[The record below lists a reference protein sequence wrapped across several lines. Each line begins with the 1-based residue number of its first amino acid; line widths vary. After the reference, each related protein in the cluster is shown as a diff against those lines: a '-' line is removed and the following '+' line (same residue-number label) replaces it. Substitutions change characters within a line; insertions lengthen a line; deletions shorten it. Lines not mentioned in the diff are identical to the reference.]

1 MTGESGRPIFVG
13 RSVELATV
21 VDALEA
27 ARGSLVVLSGEAGA
41 GKTTLVERALTRTDR
56 RQLTVRVPD
65 EDGVSPWWP
74 WRRLARSLPALQA
87 ALSTMVARAPVGNE
101 STDRAAIRAED
112 AAAARFRLHDAVPPS
127 RGEYS
132 QRLGDAAAQQLGDG
146 FAVGLAWCAGT
157 GRK

>member
-1 MTGESGRPIFVG
+1 MTGESGRPTFVG
-13 RSVELATV
+13 RSIELATV

-27 ARGSLVVLSGEAGA
+27 ARGSLVLLSGEAGA
-41 GKTTLVERALTRTDR
+41 GKTTLVERALAQTDR

-65 EDGVSPWWP
+65 EEGVSPWWP
-74 WRRLARSLPALQA
+74 WRRLARALPSMHD
-87 ALSTMVARAPVGNE
+87 ALSTVAAHAPMGNE
-101 STDRAAIRAED
+101 STDPGAIRAED

>member
-87 ALSTMVARAPVGNE
+87 ALSTMVARAPVGN
-101 STDRAAIRAED
+101 
-112 AAAARFRLHDAVPPS
+112 
-127 RGEYS
+127 
-132 QRLGDAAAQQLGDG
+132 
-146 FAVGLAWCAGT
+146 
-157 GRK
+157 

>member
-1 MTGESGRPIFVG
+1 MTGESGRPAFVG
-13 RSVELATV
+13 RSVELATL

-27 ARGSLVVLSGEAGA
+27 ARGSLVLLSGEAGA
-41 GKTTLVERALTRTDR
+41 GKTTLVERALTQTDR

-65 EDGVSPWWP
+65 EEGVSPWWP
-74 WRRLARSLPALQA
+74 WRRLARALPAMQD
-87 ALSTMVARAPVGNE
+87 ALSTWAAQTPAGKE
-101 STDRAAIRAED
+101 STDQVAIRSED